1 MGKARNIAFI
11 VLIFAALGCVIVS
24 NAAASVFG
32 AEQSERSYLEG
43 RLYQVFPDISVQ
55 SFMDETLQDETE
67 AYLSDSIPYRND
79 VVLWN
84 AALQRASI
92 ESANLVAGYEVYP
105 TFFGSDYLVAPRQG
119 YLYEMPYKQ
128 DEWEELCDNAL
139 PKYQQVMDDHSDICW
154 RFAMVARSATTEESP
169 AASLVSD
176 NADIVWFRDK
186 LTQVTDKEQ
195 LVDLSDL
202 SFADGDYFATD
213 HHLTIQ
219 GGQKVYRAV
228 AASLG
233 IEPIGFGDAY
243 TLFDGPFY
251 GSLARGGLDTRFSD
265 IVEDVHYEH
274 GDYQV
279 WVDGKEQSMSY
290 LAKGFSEDGYTR
302 GDRYSNAYAGCF
314 HGDPGLI
321 EVRNDDVPEKTLL
334 IVGDSYSNNMERFF
348 AESYSCV
355 YVLDLRHYDGTL
367 NDFLDDNKVDD
378 CVFIC
383 ASNDIFADVVA
394 EHLMS

>member
-24 NAAASVFG
+24 NAAASAFG
-32 AEQSERSYLEG
+32 TEQSERSYLEG

-105 TFFGSDYLVAPRQG
+105 TFFGSNYLVAPSQG
-119 YLYEMPYKQ
+119 RLYEMPYKQ
-128 DEWEELCDNAL
+128 DTWEELCDNAL
-139 PKYQQVMDDHSDICW
+139 PKYQQVMDDHSDIRWC
-154 RFAMVARSATTEESP
+154 FAVIDRSTTSEESP

-176 NADIVWFRDK
+176 NADITWFRDK
-186 LTQVTDKEQ
+186 LAQVTDEGQ
-195 LVDLSDL
+195 LVDISGL
-202 SFADGDYFATD
+202 SFADGDYFTTD

-219 GGQKVYRAV
+219 GGQKVYRAI
-228 AASLG
+228 ADSLG
-233 IEPIGFGDAY
+233 IEPIEFEDTY

-251 GSLARGGLDTRFSD
+251 GSMARSGLDTSFSD

-279 WVDGKEQSMSY
+279 WADGEEKSIDY
-290 LAKGFSEDGYTR
+290 LCKGFSEDGYTPQ
-302 GDRYSNAYAGCF
+302 DRYYNAYAGCF

-321 EVRNDDVPEKTLL
+321 EIRNEEAPEKTLL
-334 IVGDSYSNNMERFF
+334 IVGDSYSKNIERFF
-348 AESYSCV
+348 AEGYSCV
-355 YVLDLRHYDGTL
+355 YRLDLRHYDGTL
-367 NDFLDDNKVDD
+367 DDFLDDNKVDD

-383 ASNDIFADVVA
+383 CSETIFKETVAD
-394 EHLMS
+394 HLMS